1 MPQAKQSLN
10 EADQAL
16 GQNNTQAA
24 QTALQNAQNT
34 LRQIQTAQTGQGQQS
49 GANADV
55 IVTGEE
61 EADVTIIRPDEEE
74 EAELGDA
81 GTQEADTGMLG
92 QRRAE
97 EVIGQPL
104 VNATGEE
111 IGDIK
116 DLVLDSGQ
124 VVYAVVG
131 VGGFLG
137 MGERK
142 VTIPFEQI
150 QLSEDEARIM
160 TLMTEE
166 DLKALPEYDPEQYE
180 PMERERTIGG

>member
-1 MPQAKQSLN
+1 MTTAIST
-10 EADQAL
+10 AL
-16 GQNNTQAA
+16 ALVLGASVIAASPTMA
-24 QTALQNAQNT
+24 QTQEGQSG
-34 LRQIQTAQTGQGQQS
+34 QSTGQQQKQDQQNGTS
-49 GANADV
+49 ADV

-61 EADVTIIRPDEEE
+61 EADVTIIRPDGEEE
-74 EAELGDA
+74 IGLDDTEAPEATLGA
-81 GTQEADTGMLG
+81 LG

-111 IGDIK
+111 IGDIE
-116 DLVLDSGQ
+116 DLVLGSDQ

-142 VTIPFEQI
+142 VAIPFDQI
-150 QLSEDEARIM
+150 QLSEDEAQIT

-166 DLKALPEYDPEQYE
+166 DLETLPEYDPEQYE
-180 PMERERTIGG
+180 PMERERPIGG